1 MTTLFGAGDGAL
13 FVLLDQ
19 MRPCKSVP
27 GQINAV
33 AFDLRLSFH
42 VNSGHGPPV
51 SQPTDI
57 LDDSA
62 QTPLPVKPSGAK
74 VDLTQGSIQGH
85 ILRMLGPFS
94 LAVIAL
100 ISTGLVDSFF
110 LGNLG
115 GETNPQAGTIALA
128 ALGIAFPLTF
138 IGNSA
143 NIGLGA
149 GTMSAIS
156 RALGEGETERAR
168 RHGAAAILFALLI
181 MSGLVGL
188 MILAI
193 PSVIRLMG
201 PSAEVGQQALS
212 YLAISLPGLVIVSI
226 ASMCNNTLRA
236 HGEAMLPSSIMILG
250 AVLNMAMDPFLIF
263 GIGPFPR
270 MEVAGAALATVIG
283 NSVAALYGLFLVR
296 FVRQAVH
303 FKGIRW
309 STLRHAWATIAAV
322 GVPAMGTNIIVP
334 VGTFF
339 ATWAVTRMTS
349 ETGLAA
355 FSLASRLELLSV
367 GLLYALSACIGSVT
381 GQNGGAG
388 RTDRVEDAFRVSY
401 RICLIWSSLM
411 AVVLALTAR
420 PLLTLF
426 SNDPALIELAVPYF
440 YIVPITIFAYGYVFV
455 TAAGFNAL
463 GRPKYG
469 FIFTLV
475 RSLLLYAPGVAIGAW
490 VYGLTG
496 AFIGIAL
503 SNMISGLIARYW
515 ALNRAPMIA
524 RKS

>member
-1 MTTLFGAGDGAL
+1 MTSPTPPDLPDPSDPTSFAPSSRVGDAA
-13 FVLLDQ
+13 
-19 MRPCKSVP
+19 
-27 GQINAV
+27 N
-33 AFDLRLSFH
+33 
-42 VNSGHGPPV
+42 
-51 SQPTDI
+51 
-57 LDDSA
+57 
-62 QTPLPVKPSGAK
+62 TPIDTKPSGAK
-74 VDLTQGSIQGH
+74 VDLTQGPVQGH

-115 GETNPQAGTIALA
+115 GEANPRAGTIALA

-156 RALGEGETERAR
+156 RALGEGDTERAR
-168 RHGAAAILFALLI
+168 RHAAAAILFALLV
-181 MSGLVGL
+181 MSLLVTL
-188 MILAI
+188 MILVM
-193 PSVIRLMG
+193 PSVIGLMG
-201 PSAEVGQQALS
+201 AGGEVRTAALS
-212 YLAISLPGLVIVSI
+212 YLTISLPGLIIV
-226 ASMCNNTLRA
+226 AVNSMCNNTLRA

-250 AVLNMAMDPFLIF
+250 ALLNMAIDPFLIF

-283 NSVAALYGLFLVR
+283 NGIAMMYGLYLVR
-296 FVRQAVH
+296 FVRRAVD
-303 FKGIRW
+303 FTNIRIA
-309 STLRHAWATIAAV
+309 TLRHAWATIAAV
-322 GVPAMGTNIIVP
+322 GVPAMGTNMIVP
-334 VGTFF
+334 L
-339 ATWAVTRMTS
+339 ATGLATAAVTRMTS

-388 RTDRVEDAFRVSY
+388 RTDRVEQAFRVSY
-401 RICLIWSSLM
+401 KICLIWSTLM
-411 AVVLALTAR
+411 AVVLALAAR
-420 PLLTLF
+420 PLLSVF
-426 SNDPALIELAVPYF
+426 SNDPALIEMAVPYF
-440 YIVPITIFAYGYVFV
+440 YIVPITVFAYGYVFV

-469 FIFTLV
+469 FVFTLI
-475 RSLLLYAPGVAIGAW
+475 RSLVLYAPLVTLGTW
-490 VYGLTG
+490 VHGLMG
-496 AFIGIAL
+496 AFIGIAVANL
-503 SNMISGLIARYW
+503 LSGLAARYW
-515 ALNRAPMIA
+515 ALNHAPMTA

>member
-1 MTTLFGAGDGAL
+1 MNSSTPTEATTGTKPAAGAGPD
-13 FVLLDQ
+13 
-19 MRPCKSVP
+19 
-27 GQINAV
+27 V
-33 AFDLRLSFH
+33 AAKR
-42 VNSGHGPPV
+42 
-51 SQPTDI
+51 
-57 LDDSA
+57 
-62 QTPLPVKPSGAK
+62 SGAR

-115 GETNPQAGTIALA
+115 GEENPKAGTIALA

-156 RALGEGETERAR
+156 RALGEGETDRAQ
-168 RHGAAAILFALLI
+168 RHGAAAILFGLLV
-181 MSGLVGL
+181 MSVLVTL
-188 MILAI
+188 MILAV
-193 PSVIRLMG
+193 PSVTRLMG
-201 PSAEVGQQALS
+201 ASGDVRAGALS
-212 YLAISLPGLVIVSI
+212 YLAISLPGLVIVSV

-236 HGEAMLPSSIMILG
+236 HGEALLPSSIMILG
-250 AVLNMAMDPFLIF
+250 ALLNMAIDPFLIF

-283 NSVAALYGLFLVR
+283 NGVAALYGLYLVR
-296 FVRQAVH
+296 FVRDAVH
-303 FKGIRW
+303 FRGITIA
-309 STLRHAWATIAAV
+309 TLRHAWATIAAV

-339 ATWAVTRMTS
+339 ATVAVTRLTS
-349 ETGLAA
+349 EVGLAA

-388 RTDRVEDAFRVSY
+388 RTDRVREAFGVSY
-401 RICLIWSSLM
+401 KICLIWSTLM
-411 AVVLALTAR
+411 AVVLALAAR
-420 PLLTLF
+420 PLLSLF
-426 SNDPALIELAVPYF
+426 SNDPALIEMAVPYF
-440 YIVPITIFAYGYVFV
+440 YIVPVTVFAYGFVFV

-469 FIFTLV
+469 FVFTFL
-475 RSLLLYAPGVAIGAW
+475 RSLILYAPLVAIGAW
-490 VYGLTG
+490 TYGLFG
-496 AFIGIAL
+496 AFVGIAV
-503 SNMISGLIARYW
+503 SNMLSGLAARYW
-515 ALNRAPMIA
+515 ALNRAPMTA

>member
-1 MTTLFGAGDGAL
+1 MGGGVSATPDIIADDAEE
-13 FVLLDQ
+13 V
-19 MRPCKSVP
+19 RP
-27 GQINAV
+27 
-33 AFDLRLSFH
+33 
-42 VNSGHGPPV
+42 
-51 SQPTDI
+51 SQ
-57 LDDSA
+57 
-62 QTPLPVKPSGAK
+62 AK

-115 GETNPQAGTIALA
+115 GEDNPQAGTIALA

-149 GTMSAIS
+149 GTSSAIS
-156 RALGEGETERAR
+156 RALGEGDGDRAR
-168 RHGAAAILFALLI
+168 RHSAAAILFALLV
-181 MSGLVGL
+181 MSVLVTL
-188 MILAI
+188 MVVSMPL
-193 PSVIRLMG
+193 VTNLMG
-201 PSAEVGQQALS
+201 ASGEVRDQALG
-212 YLAISLPGLVIVSI
+212 YLMISLPGLVIVSV

-250 AVLNMAMDPFLIF
+250 ALLNMALDPFLIF

-283 NSVAALYGLFLVR
+283 NTVGAVYGLFLVR
-296 FVRQAVH
+296 FVRRAVD
-303 FKGIRW
+303 FKGI
-309 STLRHAWATIAAV
+309 SVKTLRRAWGTIAAV

-339 ATWAVTRMTS
+339 ATVAVTRMTS
-349 ETGLAA
+349 EVGLAA

-388 RTDRVEDAFRVSY
+388 RTDRVEEAFRVCY
-401 RICLIWSSLM
+401 RICLVWGTGM
-411 AVVLALTAR
+411 AVVLALLAR
-420 PLLTLF
+420 PLLGLF
-426 SNDPALIELAVPYF
+426 SNDAALIDMAVPYF
-440 YIVPITIFAYGYVFV
+440 WFVPITIFAYGYVFV
-455 TAAGFNAL
+455 SAAGFNAL

-469 FIFTLV
+469 FVFTFI
-475 RSLLLYAPGVAIGAW
+475 RSLILYAPGVAIGTWA
-490 VYGLTG
+490 YGLTG
-496 AFIGIAL
+496 AFIGIAVANL
-503 SNMISGLIARYW
+503 LSGLIARHW
-515 ALNRAPMIA
+515 SLHRAPMTA

>member
-1 MTTLFGAGDGAL
+1 MDICVSHSPET
-13 FVLLDQ
+13 
-19 MRPCKSVP
+19 
-27 GQINAV
+27 IEE
-33 AFDLRLSFH
+33 
-42 VNSGHGPPV
+42 PPV
-51 SQPTDI
+51 API
-57 LDDSA
+57 
-62 QTPLPVKPSGAK
+62 PPRKSGAK
-74 VDLTQGSIQGH
+74 VDLTQGPIQGH

-115 GETNPQAGTIALA
+115 GEENPKAGTIALA

-156 RALGEGETERAR
+156 RALGEGKTKRAQ
-168 RHGAAAILFALLI
+168 RHGAAAILFALLV
-181 MSGLVGL
+181 MSILVTL
-188 MILAI
+188 MIIAM
-193 PSVIRLMG
+193 PSVTKIMG
-201 PSAEVGQQALS
+201 ASGEVRTEALS
-212 YLAISLPGLVIVSI
+212 YLAISLPGLIIVSI

-250 AVLNMAMDPFLIF
+250 AILNMAMDPFLIF

-283 NSVAALYGLFLVR
+283 NTIAAIYGLYLVR
-296 FVRQAVH
+296 FVRRAVD
-303 FKGIRW
+303 FKHIRL
-309 STLRHAWATIAAV
+309 STLRHAWSTIAAV

-339 ATWAVTRMTS
+339 ATVAITRMTS
-349 ETGLAA
+349 EVGLAA
-355 FSLASRLELLSV
+355 FSLASRLELISV

-388 RTDRVEDAFRVSY
+388 RTDRVEEAFRVSY
-401 RICLIWSSLM
+401 RICLIWSTVM
-411 AVVLALTAR
+411 AVVLALAAR
-420 PLLTLF
+420 PLLSMF

-440 YIVPITIFAYGYVFV
+440 YLVPVTIFAYGYVFV

-469 FIFTLV
+469 FIFTFI
-475 RSLLLYAPGVAIGAW
+475 RSLVLYAPLTALGAW
-490 VYGLTG
+490 THGLFG
-496 AFIGIAL
+496 AFAGIAVANL
-503 SNMISGLIARYW
+503 LSGLMARYW
-515 ALNRAPMIA
+515 ALNRAPMTA
-524 RKS
+524 KKS